1 MTGGT
6 RLVHAMGTV
15 VSLDARGESTDSRRT
30 AAMDAAEAVVHAADD
45 TFSTW
50 KDASWVSR
58 LRRGEVTPD
67 ACPADVVEVLRLCDR
82 AEQLTGG
89 RFSVCWR
96 RDGTLDPTGLVKGW
110 AAGRAS
116 DALRAAGVGDHV
128 VNAAGDLA
136 VAGRPEPGREW
147 RVGIAD
153 PRARGRLLGALDC
166 SRVTAGAS
174 GVRAVATSGPAERGE
189 HVFDPRTGA
198 TATDVLSA
206 TVTGPDPALADA
218 FATALVAAGA
228 EAPGLLDELRDG
240 EWDGLLLLGDRLV
253 DPSRLLG
260 G

>member
-1 MTGGT
+1 VTGGT

-116 DALRAAGVGDHV
+116 DALRAAGVR
-128 VNAAGDLA
+128 AA
-136 VAGRPEPGREW
+136 
-147 RVGIAD
+147 
-153 PRARGRLLGALDC
+153 
-166 SRVTAGAS
+166 
-174 GVRAVATSGPAERGE
+174 ATSGPAERGE
-189 HVFDPRTGA
+189 HVLDPRTGA